1 MNAEVGEEEKL
12 PVLEVGKEQGT
23 ALTVPTAVGETGCH
37 GGGAIAAKVGKE
49 ARCRLTS
56 SELAAGNG
64 GCELTVIQSSLVP
77 TPHAAAAG
85 SGSEL
90 GTLEELRH
98 RRWIREVLQQLLGPR
113 EGKGARWRGAE
124 PPRVESP

>member
-1 MNAEVGEEEKL
+1 VEVGEEEKL
-12 PVLEVGKEQGT
+12 SVLEVGKEQGT

-37 GGGAIAAKVGKE
+37 GGGATAAKVGKE

-56 SELAAGNG
+56 SELAAGDG
-64 GCELTVIQSSLVP
+64 GCGLTVVQSTPVP
-77 TPHAAAAG
+77 TPHAAAG

-90 GTLEELRH
+90 GTLEELRR
-98 RRWIREVLQQLLGPR
+98 RRWIREVLQLLGPG
-113 EGKGARWRGAE
+113 EGKGDRWRGAE